1 MTDRAVSFSFPSSR
15 RLKNQREFDAVFR
28 AGRTIK
34 GELVRICYLYRGGG
48 TLVGVA
54 VGKKIAGAVARARG
68 RRILR
73 ESMRRLLP
81 WMKEGIWL
89 VASLREKGLDSDAVS
104 VYYETAGLMEKSG
117 MLSDEWNG
125 ADWRVDD
132 PRLSRKT
139 PLSRQ

>member
-15 RLKNQREFDAVFR
+15 RLKNQWEFDTVFR
-28 AGRTIK
+28 AGRTLK
-34 GELVRICYLYRGGG
+34 GELVRICYLYRDDG
-48 TLVGVA
+48 TRVGVT

-81 WMKEGIWL
+81 WLKEGIWL

-104 VYYETAGLMEKSG
+104 IYYETAGLLEKSG
-117 MLSDEWNG
+117 MLSDGWNG

-132 PRLSRKT
+132 PRISREISQS
-139 PLSRQ
+139 PQ

>member
-28 AGRTIK
+28 AGRTLK
-34 GELVRICYLYRGGG
+34 GELVRIYYLYRGGG

-54 VGKKIAGAVARARG
+54 VGKKIAGAVSRARG

-73 ESMRRLLP
+73 ESIRRLLP
-81 WMKEGIWL
+81 WLKEGIWL

-104 VYYETAGLMEKSG
+104 IYYETAGLLEKSG

-125 ADWRVDD
+125 ADWQVDD
-132 PRLSRKT
+132 PRISREM
-139 PLSRQ
+139 PQSRR